1 MSHLNMEKKIM
12 SDELALIIFIM
23 NVSMFLL
30 VQYLQEKKMKFT
42 KFKIIYETEKGS
54 TLTYTNDDGGWSM
67 RCLPHIYFPC
77 DDEIE
82 LLNKNAKYEDL
93 IKSTNPFAIFVDKEK

>member
-1 MSHLNMEKKIM
+1 
-12 SDELALIIFIM
+12 
-23 NVSMFLL
+23 
-30 VQYLQEKKMKFT
+30 MKFT

-77 DDEIE
+77 DDEME

-93 IKSTNPFAIFVDKEK
+93 IKRTNPFATFVDKEK

>member
-1 MSHLNMEKKIM
+1 
-12 SDELALIIFIM
+12 M
-23 NVSMFLL
+23 N
-30 VQYLQEKKMKFT
+30 FT

-77 DDEIE
+77 DDEME

-93 IKSTNPFAIFVDKEK
+93 VKSTNPFAIFVDKEK